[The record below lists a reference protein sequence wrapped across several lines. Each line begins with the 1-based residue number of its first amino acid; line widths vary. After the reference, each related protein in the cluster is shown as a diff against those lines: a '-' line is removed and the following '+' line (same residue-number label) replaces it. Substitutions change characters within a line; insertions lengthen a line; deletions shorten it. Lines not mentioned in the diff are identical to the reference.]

1 MEYINGTITGVQ
13 GIGPKKAEKTI
24 DSRRYLS
31 EMTWEE
37 IEKQYLKPIAKGIN
51 NGRNITGK
59 GNSNGIQSYPER

>member
-13 GIGPKKAEKTI
+13 GIGSKKAEKTI

-37 IEKQYLKPIAKGIN
+37 YEKYLKSIK
-51 NGRNITGK
+51 RMK
-59 GNSNGIQSYPER
+59 

>member
-13 GIGPKKAEKTI
+13 GIGPKKVEKTI

-37 IEKQYLKPIAKGIN
+37 YEKYLKSIKKG
-51 NGRNITGK
+51 
-59 GNSNGIQSYPER
+59 